1 MTLPR
6 LAWSYLWARPLVTL
20 LNLALLALGI
30 GAMSF
35 VVLASEQVEH
45 AVQRDLAGVDL
56 VVGAKGSPL
65 QLILAGVFH
74 IDVPTGNVPLATVAL
89 LRGHPMVAQVV
100 PLSLGD
106 SVQGFRIV
114 GTTSDYLALY
124 GAQLAGGRGWR
135 APLEAVLGADV
146 AAATGLTDGARF
158 AGVHG
163 LGRDGEAHGDTPY
176 TAVGRLARCGC
187 VLDRLVLTGLESV
200 WLVHEHA
207 TALDDDD
214 RRALEAEREV
224 TMLLVRYR
232 TPLAAAVLPRWV
244 NAQAELQSAA
254 PALESAR
261 LLRIVGVG
269 TEVLRGFGL
278 VLLAA
283 AAMSVFIALS
293 HAVREREADLAMLR
307 MLGAPPSRVAML
319 IAAEALWLA
328 LLGCALGLVL
338 GHGLTHLLGL
348 LLASQR
354 SLAVSGA
361 WWSTDEAAIVAGA
374 LALALASAVRPAWRA
389 ARLDVTRLLQAPR

>member
-1 MTLPR
+1 
-6 LAWSYLWARPLVTL
+6 
-20 LNLALLALGI
+20 
-30 GAMSF
+30 
-35 VVLASEQVEH
+35 
-45 AVQRDLAGVDL
+45 
-56 VVGAKGSPL
+56 L

-74 IDVPTGNVPLATVAL
+74 IDVPTGNIPLASVEQM
-89 LRGHPMVAQVV
+89 RGHPMVAQVV

-114 GTTSDYLALY
+114 GSTPDYLALY
-124 GAQLAGGRGWR
+124 GATLAAGRTWR

-146 AAATGLTDGARF
+146 TAATGFAQGQRF

-163 LGRDGEAHGDTPY
+163 LGREGEAHGDTPY
-176 TAVGRLARCGC
+176 TVVGRLARCGC

-200 WLVHEHA
+200 WVVHEHA

-224 TMLLVRYR
+224 TLLLVRYR
-232 TPLAAAVLPRWV
+232 TPLAAAALPRWV
-244 NAQAELQSAA
+244 NAQPELQAAA

-261 LLRIVGVG
+261 LLRLVGVG

-283 AAMSVFIALS
+283 AALSVFIALS

-307 MLGAPPSRVAML
+307 MLGAPPSRVATVVAL
-319 IAAEALWLA
+319 EALWLA
-328 LLGCALGLVL
+328 LLGCTLGLAL

-361 WWSTDEAAIVAGA
+361 WWSFDEAAIVVGA
-374 LALALASAVRPAWRA
+374 LALALVSAARPAWRA
-389 ARLDVTRLLQAPR
+389 ARLDVTRLLQAPQ